1 MSAGVCDLLNMG
13 RTYDLNRVRR
23 DRKINALNLLRVT
36 FMARPK
42 NPSTARGSDFDFVRR
57 VLIVVAIAAVVG
69 AIWALSDIILLLF
82 GSILVAVVFRA
93 IADPIARRLRIRD
106 RWALALAG
114 LLVVSSLA
122 VGIFL
127 FGAQLAN
134 QMRGL
139 FEQLPMAF
147 GRLAEALQ
155 LGSFADL
162 LKGSG
167 LASSLGNLASKM
179 FTWGTSVLGALA
191 SVVLV
196 IFGGI
201 YLAADPQLY
210 REGFIKLIPPAFQ
223 SNVSATLDDAGTA
236 LRRWLA
242 GQLIAMVLVGGLTGL
257 GLWIVGVPSAM
268 ALGFIA
274 GLAEFV
280 PILGAIV
287 AAVPAIVIAST
298 QGWEMVLW
306 AVGVLVI
313 VQQIENN
320 LIAPV
325 LAKRMVSVAP
335 VVGLFAVV
343 AMGVLFGPLGLLFG
357 FPLAIVTDIAVRRLY
372 VLDTLDESVEIM
384 GKPAK
389 SPQDPD
395 TVETRR
401 TRKL

>member
-1 MSAGVCDLLNMG
+1 MG

-23 DRKINALNLLRVT
+23 DRKINALHLLRVT
-36 FMARPK
+36 FMTTPK
-42 NPSTARGSDFDFVRR
+42 NPGTARGSDFDFVRR
-57 VLIVVAIAAVVG
+57 VLIVVAIAVVVG
-69 AIWALSDIILLLF
+69 AIWALSDILLLLF
-82 GSILVAVVFRA
+82 GSILVAVVLRA

-127 FGAQLAN
+127 FGAQLAS

-139 FEQLPMAF
+139 VEQLPMAF

-179 FTWGTSVLGALA
+179 FTWGSSVLGALA

-223 SNVSATLDDAGTA
+223 SNVNATLDDAGTA

-257 GLWIVGVPSAM
+257 GLWVVGVPSAI

-306 AVGVLVI
+306 AVGVFVI

-335 VVGLFAVV
+335 VVGLFQWWRWACC
-343 AMGVLFGPLGLLFG
+343 LGHWG
-357 FPLAIVTDIAVRRLY
+357 CCSASR
-372 VLDTLDESVEIM
+372 
-384 GKPAK
+384 
-389 SPQDPD
+389 SPSSP
-395 TVETRR
+395 TSPCGGSTSSTRWVNPSR
-401 TRKL
+401 

>member
-1 MSAGVCDLLNMG
+1 
-13 RTYDLNRVRR
+13 
-23 DRKINALNLLRVT
+23 
-36 FMARPK
+36 MARPK

-57 VLIVVAIAAVVG
+57 VLIVVAIAVVVG
-69 AIWALSDIILLLF
+69 AIWALSDILLLLF
-82 GSILVAVVFRA
+82 GSILVAVVLRA

-127 FGAQLAN
+127 FGAQLAS

-139 FEQLPMAF
+139 VEQLPMAF

-179 FTWGTSVLGALA
+179 FTWGSSVLGALA

-223 SNVSATLDDAGTA
+223 SNVNATLDDAGTA

-257 GLWIVGVPSAM
+257 GLWVVGVPSAI

-395 TVETRR
+395 SVETQRA
-401 TRKL
+401 RKL